1 MTAQLIIQREISK
14 DLKVCPAFQTE
25 ADLILELAKRITFL
39 KNTLTQSGLK
49 KYVLGIS
56 GGVDSLTT
64 GLMAQKAIDEL
75 RQATND
81 DDYQFIAMRLP
92 YKNQF
97 DEQDATQSIQVI
109 APDIF
114 ETVNIAAS
122 VEGLVNALDVLTKLS
137 LESKDF
143 LIGNIKAR
151 ERMVA
156 QYAVAGAY
164 KALVLGTDHAAEAVM
179 GFFTKFGD
187 GAFDVAPLAGLV
199 KNQVRAF
206 ARYLGA
212 PENLVNK
219 VATADLEDLKPG
231 MPDEQAHGVSYSEI
245 DAFLHCE
252 PVSAEVFNKITKTYR
267 LSMHKRKLPITP

>member
-1 MTAQLIIQREISK
+1 MTAQLIIQREIAK

-252 PVSAEVFNKITKTYR
+252 AVSAEVFNKITKTYR

>member
-1 MTAQLIIQREISK
+1 MTAQLIIQREIAK

-39 KNTLTQSGLK
+39 KNTLTQAGLK

-122 VEGLVNALDVLTKLS
+122 VEGLVNSLDVLTKLS

-156 QYAVAGAY
+156 QYAVAGVY

>member
-1 MTAQLIIQREISK
+1 MTAQLIIQREIAK

-97 DEQDATQSIQVI
+97 DEQDATQAIQVI

-122 VEGLVNALDVLTKLS
+122 VEGLVNSLDVLTKLS

>member
-1 MTAQLIIQREISK
+1 MTAQLIIQREIAK

-122 VEGLVNALDVLTKLS
+122 VEGLVNSLDVLTKLS

>member
-1 MTAQLIIQREISK
+1 MTAQLIIQREIAK
-14 DLKVCPAFQTE
+14 DLKVCPVFQTE

>member
-1 MTAQLIIQREISK
+1 MTAQLIIQREIAK

-39 KNTLTQSGLK
+39 KNTLTQAGLK

-122 VEGLVNALDVLTKLS
+122 VEGLVNSLDVLTKLS

>member
-1 MTAQLIIQREISK
+1 MTAQLIIQREIAK

-97 DEQDATQSIQVI
+97 DEQDATQAIQVI

-122 VEGLVNALDVLTKLS
+122 VEGLVNSLDVLTKLS

-252 PVSAEVFNKITKTYR
+252 PVSAEVFNKIAKTYR

>member
-1 MTAQLIIQREISK
+1 MTAQLIIQREIAK

-39 KNTLTQSGLK
+39 KNTLTQAGLK

-97 DEQDATQSIQVI
+97 DEQDATQAIQVI

-122 VEGLVNALDVLTKLS
+122 VEGLVNSLDVLTKLS

>member
-1 MTAQLIIQREISK
+1 MTAQLIIQREIAK
-14 DLKVCPAFQTE
+14 DLKVCPVFQTE

-39 KNTLTQSGLK
+39 KNTLTQAGLK

>member
-1 MTAQLIIQREISK
+1 MTAQLIIQREIAK

-39 KNTLTQSGLK
+39 KNTLTQAGLK

>member
-1 MTAQLIIQREISK
+1 MTAQLIIQREIAK

-39 KNTLTQSGLK
+39 KNTLTQAGLK

-97 DEQDATQSIQVI
+97 DEQDATQAIQVI

-122 VEGLVNALDVLTKLS
+122 VEGLVNSLDVLTKLS

-252 PVSAEVFNKITKTYR
+252 PVSAEVFNMITKTYR